1 MYIYICTVFCVHK
14 YAVAVTNVK
23 AGLISHPQLGRPFFP
38 VGNFFVLVQIPPL
51 VFKGFATNP
60 PQVGTSI
67 LKLASHSNLGTYSI
81 SFEDLKHAGEINPCT
96 TMRSPSCKVTFRLLW
111 SDGTVMH
118 YWSIFEKA
126 NSYLVVGNRCPVVL
140 RPKCLFIRGGLV
152 TSNLLKIFWTFSRRR
167 RGEGGGYTS
176 GVYPQTIP
184 PPASCNHLAAA
195 ASVKGQRSVSQI
207 HLGVDFLCVSTQTRK
222 NK

>member
-1 MYIYICTVFCVHK
+1 MHK

-38 VGNFFVLVQIPPL
+38 LGNFFVLVQISPL

-60 PQVGTSI
+60 PQLGTSI
-67 LKLASHSNLGTYSI
+67 LKLASHSNPGTYSI
-81 SFEDLKHAGEINPCT
+81 SFEDLKHAGEIHPCT

-176 GVYPQTIP
+176 GVYRPANYSATSLLQSSCSRSLREGSTICE
-184 PPASCNHLAAA
+184 SNTFGCWL
-195 ASVKGQRSVSQI
+195 SLRLITDSQ
-207 HLGVDFLCVSTQTRK
+207 K
-222 NK
+222 